1 MIYSTASV
9 RSRTLSTTAADLS
22 MFVVKYFPEVFSSN
36 SLICS
41 RPSFS
46 FSSDEEKLV
55 GATRFQLLHEEAEN
69 IEKK

>member
-1 MIYSTASV
+1 
-9 RSRTLSTTAADLS
+9 